1 MAKTHLP
8 LAVLLATCPSLAP
21 AQPPVETDLVVRATA
36 FESAGGQATIILL
49 NAESAWSTM
58 MDDKSG
64 DNPEWKQHAAVAD
77 RPIEAGAAA
86 VRFTGLQPGE
96 YALMVFHDENANRK
110 IDRNMMGIPKEEI
123 GVSND
128 YRMSGFP
135 PRKPTWDDVKFTVQP
150 GANEKSVAMGMLR
163 EMRR

>member
-1 MAKTHLP
+1 MTKTNTLF
-8 LAVLLATCPSLAP
+8 AALLAALTTAALAQSP
-21 AQPPVETDLVVRATA
+21 EGADLVVRATA
-36 FESAGGQATIILL
+36 FESTEGQATIILL
-49 NAESAWSTM
+49 NAETAWSQM
-58 MDDKSG
+58 MDDRSG
-64 DNPEWKQHAAVAD
+64 ENPAWKQHAAVAD

-110 IDRNMMGIPKEEI
+110 IDRNMMGMPKEEI

-150 GANEKSVAMGMLR
+150 GTNEKRVAMGMLR
-163 EMRR
+163 EARR